1 MSLVARCCRYS
12 NPRCRQF
19 PQKGWRHDSAQVSAL
34 HIGHMEDEPLH
45 VCPFSSTLTCEV
57 TQDFVRFRLAF
68 PITPSDNRKRNL
80 CWCDVTWVSRPLK
93 SSSARLFVH
102 SVFKLTSNKTLE
114 LHVTGPL
121 YLEARGFPNG
131 KRWWN
136 PFRCMTSSWSSWK
149 HWYS

>member
-34 HIGHMEDEPLH
+34 HIGHMEDEALH

-68 PITPSDNRKRNL
+68 
-80 CWCDVTWVSRPLK
+80 
-93 SSSARLFVH
+93 H
-102 SVFKLTSNKTLE
+102 
-114 LHVTGPL
+114 
-121 YLEARGFPNG
+121 
-131 KRWWN
+131 
-136 PFRCMTSSWSSWK
+136 
-149 HWYS
+149 